1 MSYNC
6 STSHDIARYRPGI
19 HRLMKRALFLLPIT
33 AIAVA
38 SISTIP
44 VNPATASTYVRVSS
58 WMMNYSQEKCIK
70 YAIQV
75 ANMAGFTNSQ
85 VTVKPK
91 PKEYPSSQFYSYTP
105 NGPYAFAV
113 NCDEK
118 TGTAAFAIS
127 GIIAERTDQLFT
139 KIIRT
144 YDEVVR

>member
-1 MSYNC
+1 
-6 STSHDIARYRPGI
+6 
-19 HRLMKRALFLLPIT
+19 
-33 AIAVA
+33 
-38 SISTIP
+38 
-44 VNPATASTYVRVSS
+44 
-58 WMMNYSQEKCIK
+58 MNYSQEKCIK

-144 YDEVVR
+144 YDEVIRWQAQSRRAVAVVMAGVRVDCYRWTIIDQIC